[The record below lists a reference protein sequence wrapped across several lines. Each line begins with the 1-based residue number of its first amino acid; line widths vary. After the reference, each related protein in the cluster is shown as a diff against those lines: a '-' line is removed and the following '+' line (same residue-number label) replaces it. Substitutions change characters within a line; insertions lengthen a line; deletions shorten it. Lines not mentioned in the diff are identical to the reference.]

1 MRAVVTSV
9 ERYDYAR
16 VLCIGM
22 KSGEAELK
30 LELPL
35 KILEEVG
42 WRPSEGDEVEVE
54 LASERGSLEGWD
66 IVLSGRLL
74 STEGQAITYSFGG
87 LLCTIRGARL
97 EAPERVYLRLRI
109 PPRASGR

>member
-9 ERYDYAR
+9 ERYDYAKVLR
-16 VLCIGM
+16 VGM
-22 KSGEAELK
+22 KAGEAELK

-35 KILEEVG
+35 KVLEEVG

-54 LASERGSLEGWD
+54 LAGEKGDLEEWD

-74 STEGQAITYSFGG
+74 SAEGRLITYSFGG
-87 LLCTIRGARL
+87 LLCTIEGARL
-97 EAPERVYLRLRI
+97 ETPERVYLRLKVR
-109 PPRASGR
+109 PRGR